1 MLRRPP
7 RSTRT
12 DTLFPYTT
20 LFRSHRHV
28 IAIRVAAE
36 RVDQQR
42 RSQRRAADADVEHM
56 AKRGH
61 RLGLDRIDHR
71 PHPAMGGA
79 RAFHAFGLAG
89 PPLRAMF
96 GGAVFRWID
105 DLAHEKPVPPS
116 GKPPPLGQDAA
127 PPPPPPP

>member
-1 MLRRPP
+1 MRI
-7 RSTRT
+7 S
-12 DTLFPYTT
+12 DW
-20 LFRSHRHV
+20 S
-28 IAIRVAAE
+28 
-36 RVDQQR
+36 
-42 RSQRRAADADVEHM
+42 SDVCSSDLM

-105 DLAHEKPVPPS
+105 DLAHETPVAPGGNPMTICQAADTS
-116 GKPPPLGQDAA
+116 QSIVRQIDGKSLL
-127 PPPPPPP
+127 